1 VSDEG
6 PEESERTEESEESE
20 RTEESEESERT
31 EESEESERTE
41 ESEGAVGATPAVP
54 GIDVAARGELP
65 HPSGTEAEWPVLEAV
80 TEYRTPFFEAGYDR
94 VERPDGSRGDYYWV
108 DPVDGVTVVALD
120 DGQVVLVEEYRPR
133 HRRTFLT
140 VPGGAVDAGEDV
152 RAAARRELREESGY
166 EADSVEYVRSYYP
179 DGWVRHRRH
188 VAVAT
193 ELSAGPQS
201 LDETEFIEVR
211 TLPVEAAFEAVL
223 DSGAGWGL
231 GPLLI
236 AREAGYL

>member
-1 VSDEG
+1 MSGGEDG
-6 PEESERTEESEESE
+6 GEEP
-20 RTEESEESERT
+20 
-31 EESEESERTE
+31 
-41 ESEGAVGATPAVP
+41 GAGSGEPVP
-54 GIDVAARGELP
+54 GVPDASDVDVAARGDLP
-65 HPSGTEAEWPVLEAV
+65 RPSGTAAQWPVLGTE
-80 TEYRTPFFEAGYDR
+80 TEYENPFFGAGYDR
-94 VERPDGSRGDYYWV
+94 VERPDGTRGDYYWN

-120 DGQVVLVEEYRPR
+120 DGEVVLVEEYRPR
-133 HRRTFLT
+133 QRRTFLT

-152 RAAARRELREESGY
+152 RRAARRELREESGY

-188 VAVAT
+188 VTVAT
-193 ELSAGPQS
+193 GLSAGPQE
-201 LDETEFIEVR
+201 LDETEFITVR

-231 GPLLI
+231 GPLLV

>member
-6 PEESERTEESEESE
+6 SGEPGRSEDTTRTP
-20 RTEESEESERT
+20 
-31 EESEESERTE
+31 
-41 ESEGAVGATPAVP
+41 GVPDPADV
-54 GIDVAARGELP
+54 DVAARGELP
-65 HPSGTEAEWPVLEAV
+65 RPPETDAEWPVLDSV

-94 VERPDGSRGDYYWV
+94 VERPDGSRGDYCWV

-120 DGQVVLVEEYRPR
+120 AGQVVPVEEYRPR

-166 EADSVEYVRSYYP
+166 EADTVEYVRSYYP

-193 ELSAGPQS
+193 DLSAGPQE
-201 LDETEFIEVR
+201 LDETEFISVR

-236 AREAGYL
+236 TRETGYL